1 MPLTIQRSDDDRVVT
16 ITISGRFDFDL
27 HQEFRQA
34 FEHAEDEEASY
45 VIDLAQAEYMDSSAL
60 GMLLLLRERAGGD
73 RADISIV
80 NCSPAISRGAPR
92 RPVSGWSGNGWPTA
106 TLRNPTPTRLP
117 AWGLHAS

>member
-60 GMLLLLRERAGGD
+60 GMLLLLRDDFQLPQAFQGRL
-73 RADISIV
+73 S
-80 NCSPAISRGAPR
+80 SRGAPR